1 MIYRIENIQLVFED
15 NTRSNIKCETAI
27 IVHDL
32 GAFRKRFIKLSANIP
47 QLSSANI
54 PRKSPLKYVY
64 FTYEEY
70 NDR

>member
-1 MIYRIENIQLVFED
+1 MSMIYRIENIQEVFED
-15 NTRSNIKCETAI
+15 NTRANIKCETAI

-32 GAFRKRFIKLSANIP
+32 GAFRKRYIKLSA
-47 QLSSANI
+47 AI

>member
-1 MIYRIENIQLVFED
+1 MIYIIENIQLVFED
-15 NTRSNIKCETAI
+15 NTRFNVKPYRPIV
-27 IVHDL
+27 VHDL
-32 GAFRKRFIKLSANIP
+32 EAFRKMYTKL
-47 QLSSANI
+47 SANI

>member
-27 IVHDL
+27 VVHDL
-32 GAFRKRFIKLSANIP
+32 GAFRKRYIKL
-47 QLSSANI
+47 SANI

-70 NDR
+70 NDRQ

>member
-32 GAFRKRFIKLSANIP
+32 EAFRKMYTQR
-47 QLSSANI
+47 SANI
-54 PRKSPLKYVY
+54 PRESPLKYVY

>member
-1 MIYRIENIQLVFED
+1 MIYRIENIQLVFDD

-32 GAFRKRFIKLSANIP
+32 EAFRKRYIKLSAT
-47 QLSSANI
+47 I